1 MSDPRDEQVVM
12 ENGIRLHYRMD
23 AERFPIP
30 TPTFRLRSER
40 EDPTHVRLALPFPD
54 GLTSDDIGLHP
65 DYDADGWAIED
76 GELVFE
82 RSIAAGEECETLFG
96 VKGIDE
102 GTEFPLDA
110 VSIEVLDAVEAG
122 TEPERSTELGHIG
135 DLVDGRLGRVPHRSG
150 GRRRNQER
158 LVDQPQG
165 DDVVVRQAGAGVDQD
180 VLVPL
185 GDRLENVVQTV
196 GIGVREGGEGP
207 VARKDD

>member
-23 AERFPIP
+23 AERFPIL

-122 TEPERSTELGHIG
+122 TEPERSTELGHID
-135 DLVDGRLGRVPHRSG
+135 DLVDRERDTAVRELVGGERETLAGLREEESARSTPRSAITPVESTAGPAAAG
-150 GRRRNQER
+150 GRPSRAARPTRRP
-158 LVDQPQG
+158 D
-165 DDVVVRQAGAGVDQD
+165 
-180 VLVPL
+180 
-185 GDRLENVVQTV
+185 
-196 GIGVREGGEGP
+196 
-207 VARKDD
+207 